1 MTPYIRNNKAGK
13 KGFRICKLCKQP
25 YPAVS
30 IGPMK
35 FKPHTDSQECMDK
48 LFKLANQKLVKEGE
62 KRKRE
67 ERMEL
72 KAKIIKWDKKLQSKV
87 QEIARWIDWQQPCLA
102 RNYVPKQSH
111 GGHLFSRA
119 GSANIKVNLHN
130 IFLQAAQSNHYQNDD
145 GLMRDGCI
153 RVFGRPYFDFIT
165 GLKSTPLQRYNNE
178 EYREFYQKACKIA
191 NRMKKNLVKNETQ
204 DRIRLRNEINLE
216 LRFYPEDFCV
226 FK

>member
-1 MTPYIRNNKAGK
+1 
-13 KGFRICKLCKQP
+13 
-25 YPAVS
+25 
-30 IGPMK
+30 
-35 FKPHTDSQECMDK
+35 MDK

-153 RVFGRPYFDFIT
+153 RVFGQSYFDFIT

-204 DRIRLRNEINLE
+204 DRIRLRNDVNLE
-216 LRFYPEDFCV
+216 LGFYPEEFCV
-226 FK
+226 FE